1 MNTDSKARRFSIKF
15 GFLVVMIVAIVAFSV
30 ANPVF
35 LTWGNLFSILLG
47 VTVYAILAL
56 GETFPLVINGM
67 DLSIGSTAAL
77 SVMISSYAMVVLQL
91 SAGWAFTICIALGA
105 LVGLCNGILIVK
117 LKIPDLLT
125 TLGTMFL
132 IQGLQL
138 IPSAGRSIGNG
149 MVLAN
154 GDTALGTFA
163 PSFKFLG
170 QGRLFGLLPV
180 PVLFMVLIAL
190 IVFVV
195 LSLTRWG
202 RIFYAI
208 GGNSE
213 AARLAG
219 ANINAYRIVA
229 YVVSGT
235 IAAFAGVIL
244 AARIGRGD
252 VSSGGTL
259 LMDAIGSA
267 LIGFAVLG
275 AQRPNPFG
283 TIVGAIFL
291 GVLMNGLTML
301 NMPYF
306 WQDFIKGCVLVA
318 ALAFTFGL
326 SKNGK

>member
-1 MNTDSKARRFSIKF
+1 MQRNDKVQKAMIRY
-15 GFLVVMIVAIVAFSV
+15 GFVVVMAVMIAIFGIAQ
-30 ANPVF
+30 PVF
-35 LTWGNLFSILLG
+35 LTWSNMFSILLG

-67 DLSIGSTAAL
+67 DLSIGATSAL
-77 SVMISSYAMVVLQL
+77 SVMIASYSMVVLRL
-91 SAGWAFTICIALGA
+91 SGVWAFVFCMALGA
-105 LVGLCNGILIVK
+105 LIGLCNGLLIVK
-117 LKIPDLLT
+117 VKIPDLLT
-125 TLGTMFL
+125 TLGMMFL
-132 IQGLQL
+132 VQGVQL
-138 IPSAGRSIGNG
+138 IPSGGRSIGNG
-149 MVLAN
+149 MVLPN
-154 GDTALGTFA
+154 GETASGVFD
-163 PSFKFLG
+163 PGFKFLG
-170 QGRLFGLLPV
+170 QGRFFGLIPV
-180 PVLFMVLIAL
+180 PVLFMFLIAV
-190 IVFVV
+190 IVFIV

-202 RIFYAI
+202 RTFYAI

-219 ANINAYRIVA
+219 ANVNRYRIMA
-229 YVVSGT
+229 YVISGS

-259 LMDAIGSA
+259 LMDAVGSA
-267 LIGFAVLG
+267 LIGYAVLG
-275 AQRPNPFG
+275 VQKPNPFG

-301 NMPYF
+301 NLPYY

-326 SKNGK
+326 SKKKK